1 MGRPKVDDEK
11 RRTIN
16 FTIRLTGSEQ
26 QRLEEAAEIT
36 GKTPAVL
43 IRQKIFKGKFP
54 KAKTARIELDT
65 YFQLRKIGV
74 NLNQLTRLANSG
86 IFSNTLLKILD
97 RLKKQQEMI
106 IEQILNYDSQS
117 EDR

>member
-1 MGRPKVDDEK
+1 MGRPKVNDEK
-11 RRTIN
+11 RRAIN
-16 FTIRLTGSEQ
+16 FTIRLTRAELDL
-26 QRLEEAAEIT
+26 LEEAERTT
-36 GKTPAVL
+36 GKSPAAL
-43 IRQKIFKGKFP
+43 IRQKVFKGKFP
-54 KAKTARIELDT
+54 KAKISRIELDT

-86 IFSNTLLKILD
+86 ILSNALLSILD
-97 RLKKQQEMI
+97 RLKKEQEII

>member
-1 MGRPKVDDEK
+1 MGRPKVKDEN

-16 FTIRLTGSEQ
+16 FTIRLTKTEFNL
-26 QRLEEAAEIT
+26 LEETEKIT
-36 GKTPAVL
+36 GKSPAVL
-43 IRQKIFKGKFP
+43 IRQKVFKGKFP
-54 KAKTARIELDT
+54 KAKISRIELDT

-86 IFSNTLLKILD
+86 ILSNALLSILD
-97 RLKKQQEMI
+97 RLKNQQEAI
-106 IEQILNYDSQS
+106 IAQILNYDSQS